1 MDSSERILGNVATRL
16 LLENERVR
24 IWEMDLA
31 PGERSA
37 THRHDL
43 DYVLVQIEG
52 DRIAG
57 IPEADSGGAYRQ
69 YIEATVEPGK
79 TRYIA
84 RGGIET
90 AVNVGGRRYREIL
103 IELK

>member
-1 MDSSERILGNVATRL
+1 VERILGNVATRL
-16 LLENERVR
+16 LHENERVR

-31 PGERSA
+31 PGARSA

-52 DRIAG
+52 DRIAAE
-57 IPEADSGGAYRQ
+57 PEPDTGGAYRN
-69 YIEATVEPGK
+69 YIEADVVPGK
-79 TRYIA
+79 VRYIT

-90 AVNVGGRRYREIL
+90 AVNVGTRRYREIL
-103 IELK
+103 VELK

>member
-1 MDSSERILGNVATRL
+1 MDSPERSLGNVATRL

-43 DYVLVQIEG
+43 DYVLVQIKG
-52 DRIAG
+52 DRVSGISNPIAAG
-57 IPEADSGGAYRQ
+57 PI
-69 YIEATVEPGK
+69 ATTSK
-79 TRYIA
+79 R
-84 RGGIET
+84 RSSR
-90 AVNVGGRRYREIL
+90 GRRATLRAVASRPRSTSAAIATARY
-103 IELK
+103 

>member
-1 MDSSERILGNVATRL
+1 MDPSARTLGPVATRL
-16 LLENERVR
+16 LFENERVR

-43 DYVLVQIEG
+43 DYVLVQIDG
-52 DRIAG
+52 DRIAAM
-57 IPEADSGGAYRQ
+57 PEPDTAGAFRE
-69 YIEATVEPGK
+69 YIEAAVAPGIAL
-79 TRYIA
+79 YIG

-90 AVNVGGRRYREIL
+90 AINVGERRYREIL
-103 IELK
+103 VELK